1 MILDDEIG
9 VDQEPLADE
18 PPAMES
24 KPEPEEPKVK
34 KTTLFSL
41 KKEFEDYKIYVED
54 ILQNHAEAFDALKK
68 ALEVHSW
75 EPDAHHPAILAQKA
89 NPRRK

>member
-1 MILDDEIG
+1 MIPDDEIG

-41 KKEFEDYKIYVED
+41 KK
-54 ILQNHAEAFDALKK
+54 